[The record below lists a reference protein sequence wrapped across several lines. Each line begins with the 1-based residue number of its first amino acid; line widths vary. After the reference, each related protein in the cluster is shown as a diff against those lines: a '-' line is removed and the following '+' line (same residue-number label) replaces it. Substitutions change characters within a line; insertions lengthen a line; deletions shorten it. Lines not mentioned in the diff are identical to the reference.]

1 MSRIL
6 KPGIMNDGVGSDD
19 GPDENTEAADEFL
32 QGQEGKD
39 GITLSR
45 IVPLFPLFFK
55 IILNIPFHLFAF

>member
-6 KPGIMNDGVGSDD
+6 KPGIMNGGVGSDD

-39 GITLSR
+39 GITLS
-45 IVPLFPLFFK
+45 
-55 IILNIPFHLFAF
+55 